1 MAQSVRIGKK
11 TYAVGLSWGPLSSD
25 RPLRPQAIEK
35 ARQSQNGLYVIYGE
49 VEPHVGHC
57 DATNG
62 VKAKM
67 AVLAPLVAEIWPS
80 NTLLAVTIDEQTTIG
95 FQILNGIIFD
105 DVCGTSEEI
114 RTWFDG
120 LIGEHKWEH
129 GSSPWGVG
137 EHQKTALLDSL
148 GDRRLKTPKLR
159 SVNESRGAA
168 IKIGLLVM
176 VSLIGFLA
184 VSKIIQNRREMAARL
199 AMLSRHVVRTV
210 IPPVQIVPVGS
221 FVEVCR
227 DAMNR
232 IPAFP
237 AGWKV
242 RSVSCRPDRIRITW
256 GRDVD
261 GSGTIRDLESVLD
274 RRVELEEGG
283 AVRSD
288 FPLSISEYGMT
299 VDRLPDLI
307 EEKKDFVSVLERYG
321 LQYGMDN
328 GSVLPGTASVPE
340 EGSGFSVELPDL
352 PDGRLLSDLSNVSGL
367 SVNAL
372 EWTGKSQWILKGEL
386 KHAPIGFRKS
396 PENRISGVE
405 NHNRDGDRLPG
416 SSSHIGPGGKFGP
429 TGVVGNRQPGSL
441 SGVLPGGSGIAT
453 SENTQSGDRPGRS
466 GTSLPP
472 VHIPGTE
479 GSSLS
484 GDPSTPR
491 SRLPGDP

>member
-1 MAQSVRIGKK
+1 LAQSVRIGKK

-35 ARQSQNGLYVIYGE
+35 ARQSQNGLYAVYGE

-80 NTLLAVTIDEQTTIG
+80 NTLLAVSLDDKTTVG

-105 DVCGTSEEI
+105 DVCGTPEEI

-129 GSSPWGVG
+129 ASSPWGGG

-148 GDRRLKTPKLR
+148 GDRRLKIPKLR
-159 SVNESRGAA
+159 SVNESRGTA
-168 IKIGLLVM
+168 IKVGVLVIAGLV
-176 VSLIGFLA
+176 VFLT

-199 AMLSRHVVRTV
+199 AALSRHVVRNV
-210 IPPVQIVPVGS
+210 IPPAKIVPVGP
-221 FVEVCR
+221 FVAVCR
-227 DAMNR
+227 NVLNR

-261 GSGTIRDLESVLD
+261 GSGTIRDLESVLG
-274 RRVELEEGG
+274 RKVLLSGGG

-288 FPLSISEYGMT
+288 FPLSVPEYGMT
-299 VDRLPDLI
+299 VDRLPDLL

-321 LQYGMDN
+321 LKFGMDN
-328 GSVLPGTASVPE
+328 GSILPGTASGTE
-340 EGSGFSVELPDL
+340 AGSDFSVDLPDL
-352 PDGRLLSDLSNVSGL
+352 PEGNLLSDLANVSGL
-367 SVNAL
+367 SVDAL
-372 EWTGKSQWILKGEL
+372 EWAGKSQWILKGEL
-386 KHAPIGFRKS
+386 KHAPIDFKG
-396 PENRISGVE
+396 EGQNR
-405 NHNRDGDRLPG
+405 NRSGDRLPG
-416 SSSHIGPGGKFGP
+416 ASSPSGPGGTAGS
-429 TGVVGNRQPGSL
+429 VRERQPGSL
-441 SGVLPGGSGIAT
+441 FTPG
-453 SENTQSGDRPGRS
+453 
-466 GTSLPP
+466 
-472 VHIPGTE
+472 
-479 GSSLS
+479 
-484 GDPSTPR
+484 
-491 SRLPGDP
+491 SRLPGGP